1 MISLF
6 FFILAKIEAILQIS
20 ISLSL
25 VNSPKSK
32 FSPKL
37 PKQEKP
43 PLLSNFIDSQNK
55 QFAAST

>member
-25 VNSPKSK
+25 LLILQSQN
-32 FSPKL
+32 F
-37 PKQEKP
+37 
-43 PLLSNFIDSQNK
+43 LLSFPSK
-55 QFAAST
+55 KTPHFCPTL